1 MPTYQ
6 IEGISVDFPK
16 TAYPCQ
22 LDYMAK
28 NLQALKTSS
37 NALLES
43 PTGTGKTLSL
53 LCSTLAWQKH
63 TATKAVMAA
72 GQHNMA
78 ATVKLEYSSGP
89 SSSSSSSSSN
99 SSSGAIKAVVVENG
113 AAVKG
118 TTATVIY
125 ASRTHTQLAQV
136 VQELKST
143 SYKPKMTVLGSRDQL
158 CIHEKFSK
166 LRGGALVHACNNL
179 STQRSCCYKNA
190 LDKYSPDGIP
200 PVQDIEDI
208 KRLVGFQDKVCPYF
222 FTREVSGNADL
233 VLLPYNYLLDTSIRA
248 TLKVNWQNSVIIF
261 DEAHN
266 LERVASDAA
275 SFSLT
280 SADIARV
287 IEELQ
292 SVLRTLTTSGCSD
305 DQDNDEDD
313 SNNMDGTDGGG
324 GGGNKKKLGGEK
336 NKLIDL
342 TGDSSRDRTPSLKG
356 VTRLLEAVF
365 KMETQ
370 LDEVTLELSS
380 SKPIGRTP
388 SAVLPGAW
396 LCTMLEE
403 VGLSHSMVTTTSSN
417 FVHFHLHHAVLL
429 TVDHSSLPTSI
440 HCPLISSHLISSPL
454 PLISSP
460 PVFSPV
466 LPQYRRTSSMCQLS
480 HGRIGEHQCQQVR
493 YYPLPTTLD
502 FHSLLTS
509 HNAITPRTT
518 PLLLSAL
525 SIPHTIT
532 HRILT
537 LHSHSHYSHPLSA
550 VFLSRNPSLLHLQ
563 QH

>member
-6 IEGISVDFPK
+6 IEGISVEFPK
-16 TAYPCQ
+16 TAYQCQ

-28 NLQALKTSS
+28 NLQALKMSS

-63 TATKAVMAA
+63 AATKAVMAA
-72 GQHNMA
+72 AGQHNQTA
-78 ATVKLEYSSGP
+78 VKLEYSSGP
-89 SSSSSSSSSN
+89 SINSSSSSSS
-99 SSSGAIKAVVVENG
+99 GAIKVVIVDNG
-113 AAVKG
+113 AATKG

-222 FTREVSGNADL
+222 YTREVSGNADL

-292 SVLRTLTTSGCSD
+292 SVLRTLNTSGCGD
-305 DQDNDEDD
+305 EHDNDEDD
-313 SNNMDGTDGGG
+313 LNNVDGADGS
-324 GGGNKKKLGGEK
+324 KKKMGEK
-336 NKLIDL
+336 NKTIDL

-370 LDEVTLELSS
+370 LDAVPLELSS

-403 VGLSHSMVTTTSSN
+403 VGLSHSMVRNSWSN
-417 FVHFHLHHAVLL
+417 
-429 TVDHSSLPTSI
+429 TVSI
-440 HCPLISSHLISSPL
+440 PDFSRK
-454 PLISSP
+454 
-460 PVFSPV
+460 FSPFSQ
-466 LPQYRRTSSMCQLS
+466 P
-480 HGRIGEHQCQQVR
+480 
-493 YYPLPTTLD
+493 P
-502 FHSLLTS
+502 
-509 HNAITPRTT
+509 PR
-518 PLLLSAL
+518 P
-525 SIPHTIT
+525 
-532 HRILT
+532 
-537 LHSHSHYSHPLSA
+537 
-550 VFLSRNPSLLHLQ
+550 
-563 QH
+563 

>member
-6 IEGISVDFPK
+6 IEGISVEFPK
-16 TAYPCQ
+16 SAYPCQ

-28 NLQALKTSS
+28 NLQALKMSS

-63 TATKAVMAA
+63 VATKAVVAA
-72 GQHNMA
+72 GQHNQTA
-78 ATVKLEYSSGP
+78 VKLEYSSGP
-89 SSSSSSSSSN
+89 SISSSSSSSS
-99 SSSGAIKAVVVENG
+99 SGAIKVVIAENG
-113 AAVKG
+113 AAARG

-280 SADIARV
+280 SADVARV

-292 SVLRTLTTSGCSD
+292 SVLRTLNTSGSGVD
-305 DQDNDEDD
+305 EQDNDEGDL
-313 SNNMDGTDGGG
+313 SNMDGTNG
-324 GGGNKKKLGGEK
+324 GGGNKKKLGEK
-336 NKLIDL
+336 DKAIDL
-342 TGDSSRDRTPSLKG
+342 TGDSGRDRAPSLKG

-365 KMETQ
+365 KMEQQ
-370 LDEVTLELSS
+370 LDDVVLELSS

-396 LCTMLEE
+396 LCTMLED
-403 VGLSHSMVTTTSSN
+403 VGLSHSMVGI
-417 FVHFHLHHAVLL
+417 L
-429 TVDHSSLPTSI
+429 
-440 HCPLISSHLISSPL
+440 
-454 PLISSP
+454 
-460 PVFSPV
+460 
-466 LPQYRRTSSMCQLS
+466 RR
-480 HGRIGEHQCQQVR
+480 
-493 YYPLPTTLD
+493 
-502 FHSLLTS
+502 
-509 HNAITPRTT
+509 
-518 PLLLSAL
+518 LLLL
-525 SIPHTIT
+525 P
-532 HRILT
+532 
-537 LHSHSHYSHPLSA
+537 PL
-550 VFLSRNPSLLHLQ
+550 
-563 QH
+563 